1 MINTIFSQFIEATP
15 ITVMVRGIMEQI
27 FEPTALDELFEAHT
41 VKQYTRELLFSN
53 VVSLMSL
60 VVSGIHPS
68 VSAAYK
74 ALEKDLGV
82 SRPAL
87 YGKLNGMELGI
98 SQALVRYSA
107 SNLESLIDEFKVNQT
122 ELLAGYEIK
131 IADGNHLGGT
141 EHRLKVLRNN
151 LSKALPGK
159 SIAVLDPQKMLVTD
173 IFLHQDGH
181 AQERTMLPELI
192 ETVQAQQVWI
202 ADRNFCTRQLLFEVV
217 QRGSDFV
224 IRQHKSLP
232 VEEIS
237 ALQKMSETPTGQVF
251 EQQVQIT
258 DSNGMTLQCGREC
271 VQCRAEGT
279 VRGVS
284 LARVVIELD
293 QPTRHGDKE
302 VALLTHLP
310 SSVADAKTITQLY
323 LRRWNIEG
331 MFQVITDTFNCELN
345 TLGYPKAAL
354 FVFSVA
360 IVAFNILST
369 AKAALKSV
377 HGVGKVESGLSDY
390 YLVEEVQATYR
401 GMAIALPTPLWLPIA
416 QMSLTEFAQTLKQWA
431 SLVNLKRFCSSPR
444 KKKKKKP
451 KPIYDPKH
459 PHRSTARLLQQH

>member
-1 MINTIFSQFIEATP
+1 MINTIFSQFVEATP
-15 ITVMVRGIMEQI
+15 ITVMVRAIMERV
-27 FEPTALDELFEAHT
+27 FEPSALDELFETHA

-53 VVSLMSL
+53 LVNLMSL

-87 YGKLNGMELGI
+87 YGKLNGMELGV

-107 SNLESLIDEFKVNQT
+107 SNLKSVIAQLGVNQT
-122 ELLAGYEIK
+122 QLLSGYEIK
-131 IADGNHLGGT
+131 IADGNHLSGT

-159 SIAVLDPQKMLVTD
+159 SIAVLDPQLMLVTD
-173 IFLHQDGH
+173 IFLNQDGH
-181 AQERTMLPELI
+181 AQERTMLPSIL
-192 ETVQAQQVWI
+192 ETIKAQQVWI
-202 ADRNFCTRQLLFEVV
+202 ADRNFCTRQFLSGIAQKGGYFI
-217 QRGSDFV
+217 
-224 IRQHKSLP
+224 IRQHQSLP

-237 ALQKMSETPTGQVF
+237 SLEKGGASETGGVF

-258 DSNGMTLQCGREC
+258 NTNGSTLRL
-271 VQCRAEGT
+271 R
-279 VRGVS
+279 
-284 LARVVIELD
+284 RVVIDLN
-293 QPTRHGDKE
+293 QPTRHGDRE

-310 SSVADAKTITQLY
+310 HSVADAETITQLY
-323 LRRWNIEG
+323 LRRWNIER

-354 FVFSVA
+354 FVFCVA

-369 AKAALKSV
+369 VKAALKSV
-377 HGVGKVESGLSDY
+377 HGVGKVEAVLSDY

-401 GMAIALPTPLWLPIA
+401 GMTIALPAPLWLPIA
-416 QMSLTEFAQTLKQWA
+416 QMSLIEFAQTLKQWA
-431 SLVNLKRFCSSPR
+431 GFVHLKRFCSSPR
-444 KKKKKKP
+444 QKKK
-451 KPIYDPKH
+451 
-459 PHRSTARLLQQH
+459 RTARAEVSSAYRTEQEA

>member
-1 MINTIFSQFIEATP
+1 MINAIFSQFVEATP
-15 ITVMVRGIMEQI
+15 ITVMVKGIMERI
-27 FEPTALDELFEAHT
+27 FEPTALDKLFETHA
-41 VKQYTRELLFSN
+41 VQQYTRELLFSN

-107 SNLESLIDEFKVNQT
+107 SNLQSIIA
-122 ELLAGYEIK
+122 ELQVAPTQLLPGYEIK

-151 LSKALPGK
+151 LAKALPGK
-159 SIAVLDPQKMLVTD
+159 SIAVLDPQQMLVTD
-173 IFLHQDGH
+173 IFLNQDGH
-181 AQERTMLPELI
+181 AQERTMLPSLL

-202 ADRNFCTRQLLFEVV
+202 ADRNFCTRLLLLGIA
-217 QRGSDFV
+217 RKGSYFM

-232 VEEIS
+232 VKEIS
-237 ALQKMSETPTGQVF
+237 PLEKMGETKTGQVF

-258 DSNGMTLQCGREC
+258 DSDGL
-271 VQCRAEGT
+271 
-279 VRGVS
+279 S
-284 LARVVIELD
+284 LKLRRVVIELY
-293 QPTRHGDKE
+293 QPTRHGDRQ
-302 VALLTHLP
+302 VAILTHLP
-310 SSVADAKTITQLY
+310 YSVADAETITKLY
-323 LRRWNIEG
+323 LQRWSIEG

-354 FVFSVA
+354 FVFCVA

-369 AKAALKSV
+369 IKAALKSV
-377 HGVGKVESGLSDY
+377 HGVGKVKAGLSDY

-401 GMAIALPTPLWLPIA
+401 GMTIALPAPLWLPIA

-431 SLVNLKRFCSSPR
+431 TSVNLKRFCSSPR
-444 KKKKKKP
+444 QKKKP
-451 KPIYDPKH
+451 KPKPTYDPKH
-459 PHRSTARLLQQH
+459 PHRSTARLLQQQKQYKRSP

>member
-1 MINTIFSQFIEATP
+1 MINAIFSQFIEATP
-15 ITVMVRGIMEQI
+15 VTVMVRGIMERV
-27 FEPTALDELFEAHT
+27 FEPSALDELFETHA
-41 VKQYTRELLFSN
+41 VKQYTKELLFSN

-74 ALEKDLGV
+74 ALERDLGV

-107 SNLESLIDEFKVNQT
+107 SNLKSVIAELKVNQRQ
-122 ELLAGYEIK
+122 LLAGYEVK
-131 IADGNHLGGT
+131 IADGNHLSGT
-141 EHRLKVLRNN
+141 DHRLKILRDN
-151 LSKALPGK
+151 LAKALPGK

-173 IFLHQDGH
+173 IFLNQDGH
-181 AQERTMLPELI
+181 AQERTMLPSIL
-192 ETVQAQQVWI
+192 ETVRPQQVWI
-202 ADRNFCTRQLLFEVV
+202 ADRNFCTRQFLSGIAQKSSYFI
-217 QRGSDFV
+217 

-232 VEEIS
+232 LEEIS
-237 ALQKMSETPTGQVF
+237 PLEKSGVSETGFVF

-258 DSNGMTLQCGREC
+258 NSDDLTLRL
-271 VQCRAEGT
+271 R
-279 VRGVS
+279 
-284 LARVVIELD
+284 RVVIQLH
-293 QPTRHGDKE
+293 QPTRHRDEE

-310 SSVADAKTITQLY
+310 RSVADAETITKLY

-354 FVFSVA
+354 FVFCVA

-369 AKAALKSV
+369 VKAALKSV
-377 HGVGKVESGLSDY
+377 HGVGKVEAGLSDY

-401 GMAIALPTPLWLPIA
+401 GMAIALPAPFWLHVA
-416 QMSLTEFAQTLKQWA
+416 QMNLTEFAQTLKQWA

-444 KKKKKKP
+444 QKKKLKP
-451 KPIYDPKH
+451 KPTYDPKH
-459 PHRSTARLLQQH
+459 PHRSTARLLQQQKQYKRSP

>member
-1 MINTIFSQFIEATP
+1 MINAIFSQFVEATP
-15 ITVMVRGIMEQI
+15 VTVMVRGIMERV
-27 FEPTALDELFEAHT
+27 FEPTALDKLFETYT

-53 VVSLMSL
+53 VVTLMSL

-87 YGKLNGMELGI
+87 YGKLNGMELGV

-107 SNLESLIDEFKVNQT
+107 SNLELLIGELKVNQT
-122 ELLAGYEIK
+122 QLLAGYEVK
-131 IADGNHLGGT
+131 IADGNHLSGT
-141 EHRLKVLRNN
+141 EHRLQVLRNN
-151 LSKALPGK
+151 LAKALPGK
-159 SIAVLDPQKMLVTD
+159 SIAVLDPQLMLVTD
-173 IFLHQDGH
+173 IFLNQDGH
-181 AQERTMLPELI
+181 AQERTMLPSIL
-192 ETVQAQQVWI
+192 ETVKAQQVWI
-202 ADRNFCTRQLLFEVV
+202 ADRNFCTRQFLSGIAQKSSYFI
-217 QRGSDFV
+217 
-224 IRQHKSLP
+224 IRQHKNLP

-237 ALQKMSETPTGQVF
+237 PLDKIGQTKTGQVF
-251 EQQVQIT
+251 EQQVQIS
-258 DSNGMTLQCGREC
+258 DSNDLTWQLR
-271 VQCRAEGT
+271 
-279 VRGVS
+279 
-284 LARVVIELD
+284 RVVIKLH

-310 SSVADAKTITQLY
+310 HSVADAETVTQLY
-323 LRRWNIEG
+323 LKRWKIEG

-354 FVFSVA
+354 FVFCVA

-369 AKAALKSV
+369 VKAALKSV
-377 HGVGKVESGLSDY
+377 HGVGKVEAGLSDY

-431 SLVNLKRFCSSPR
+431 SSVNLKRFCSSPR
-444 KKKKKKP
+444 QKKKP
-451 KPIYDPKH
+451 KPKPTYDPKH
-459 PHRSTARLLQQH
+459 PHRSTARLLQQQKQYKRSP

>member
-1 MINTIFSQFIEATP
+1 MINAIFSQFIEATP
-15 ITVMVRGIMEQI
+15 ITVMVRGIMERI
-27 FEPTALDELFEAHT
+27 FEPTALDELFETHA
-41 VKQYTRELLFSN
+41 VKQYTRELMFSN

-74 ALEKDLGV
+74 ALERDLGV

-107 SNLESLIDEFKVNQT
+107 SNLKSMIAELKVNQT
-122 ELLAGYEIK
+122 QLLAGYEVK
-131 IADGNHLGGT
+131 IADGNHLSRT
-141 EHRLKVLRNN
+141 EHRLKVLRDN

-159 SIAVLDPQKMLVTD
+159 SIAVLDPQQMLVTD
-173 IFLHQDGH
+173 IFLNQDGH
-181 AQERTMLPELI
+181 AQERTMLPSIL
-192 ETVQAQQVWI
+192 ETIQARQVWI
-202 ADRNFCTRQLLFEVV
+202 ADRNFCTRQFLSGIAHK
-217 QRGSDFV
+217 GSYFI

-237 ALQKMSETPTGQVF
+237 TLEKIGVSETGEVF
-251 EQQVQIT
+251 EQEVQIT
-258 DSNGMTLQCGREC
+258 NSDRLTLQLR
-271 VQCRAEGT
+271 RI
-279 VRGVS
+279 
-284 LARVVIELD
+284 VIQLKR
-293 QPTRHGDKE
+293 PTRHGDEE

-310 SSVADAKTITQLY
+310 RYVADAETIAQLY

-354 FVFSVA
+354 FVFCVA

-369 AKAALKSV
+369 VKATLKSV
-377 HGVGKVESGLSDY
+377 HGVGKVEAGLSDY

-401 GMAIALPTPLWLPIA
+401 GMAIALPTPLWLPIT
-416 QMSLTEFAQTLKQWA
+416 QMNLTEFAQVLKQWA
-431 SLVNLKRFCSSPR
+431 TSVNLKRFCSSPR
-444 KKKKKKP
+444 GQKKP
-451 KPIYDPKH
+451 KPKPTYDPKH
-459 PHRSTARLLQQH
+459 PHRSTARLLQQHKQYKRSP

>member
-1 MINTIFSQFIEATP
+1 MIDTIFSQFVKASP
-15 ITVMVRGIMEQI
+15 ITVMVKGIMERI
-27 FEPTALDELFEAHT
+27 FDATALDELFEAHA

-53 VVSLMSL
+53 LVSLMSL
-60 VVSGIHPS
+60 VVSGIYPS

-107 SNLESLIDEFKVNQT
+107 SNLEALIDELKVNQT
-122 ELLAGYEIK
+122 QLLAGYEIK

-151 LSKALPGK
+151 LAKALPGK

-173 IFLHQDGH
+173 IFLNQDGH
-181 AQERTMLPELI
+181 AQERAMLPSIL
-192 ETVQAQQVWI
+192 ETIQARTVWI
-202 ADRNFCTRQLLFEVV
+202 ADRNFCTRQFLLGIAQKGGYFI
-217 QRGSDFV
+217 

-232 VEEIS
+232 IEEIS
-237 ALQKMSETPTGQVF
+237 SLEKIGVSETGEVF
-251 EQQVQIT
+251 EQQVQIS
-258 DSNGMTLQCGREC
+258 DSNGLTWQLR
-271 VQCRAEGT
+271 
-279 VRGVS
+279 
-284 LARVVIELD
+284 RVVIELN
-293 QPTRHGDKE
+293 QPTRHGDRQ

-310 SSVADAKTITQLY
+310 RSVADAETITGLY
-323 LRRWNIEG
+323 LKRWSIEG

-354 FVFSVA
+354 FVFCVA

-369 AKAALKSV
+369 VKAALKSV
-377 HGVGKVESGLSDY
+377 HGVGKIEAGLSDY

-444 KKKKKKP
+444 QKKKP
-451 KPIYDPKH
+451 KPKPTYDPKH
-459 PHRSTARLLQQH
+459 PHRSTARLLQQQKQYKRSP

>member
-1 MINTIFSQFIEATP
+1 MIDTIFSQFVKASP
-15 ITVMVRGIMEQI
+15 ITVMVKGIMERI
-27 FEPTALDELFEAHT
+27 FEPTALDELFEAHA

-87 YGKLNGMELGI
+87 YGKLNGMELDV

-107 SNLESLIDEFKVNQT
+107 SNLESIIDELEINPAQ
-122 ELLAGYEIK
+122 LLTGYEVK
-131 IADGNHLGGT
+131 IADGNYLSGT
-141 EHRLKVLRNN
+141 EHRLKVLRNS

-173 IFLHQDGH
+173 IFLNQDGH
-181 AQERTMLPELI
+181 AQERTMLPSLL
-192 ETVQAQQVWI
+192 ETVVARQVWI
-202 ADRNFCTRQLLFEVV
+202 ADRNFCTRQLLFGIV

-237 ALQKMSETPTGQVF
+237 ALKKIGETKTGRVY
-251 EQQVQIT
+251 EQQVQIRSA
-258 DSNGMTLQCGREC
+258 DGSNLLLR
-271 VQCRAEGT
+271 
-279 VRGVS
+279 
-284 LARVVIELD
+284 RVVIQLHK
-293 QPTRHGDKE
+293 PTRHGDKD
-302 VALLTHLP
+302 VAILTHLHP
-310 SSVADAKTITQLY
+310 SVADAETITQLY

-354 FVFSVA
+354 FVFCVA

-369 AKAALKSV
+369 VKAALKSV
-377 HGVGKVESGLSDY
+377 HGVGKVEAGLSDY
-390 YLVEEVQATYR
+390 YLVEEVQATYS
-401 GMAIALPTPLWLPIA
+401 GMAIALPTSLWLPIA
-416 QMSLTEFAQTLKQWA
+416 QMSLTGFAQTLKQWA

-444 KKKKKKP
+444 QKKKP
-451 KPIYDPKH
+451 KPKPTYDPKH
-459 PHRSTARLLQQH
+459 PHRSTARLLQQQKQYKRSP